1 MRKRDGEHGTVHS
14 EKIAP
19 REVAVTTKS
28 QYGTFLAA
36 CLLLGAGLSPI
47 RAQDGDGR
55 SAADAP
61 WPNIVLIVADD
72 LGYGDLGA
80 YGQQQIR
87 TPHLDRM
94 AKEGLRFT
102 QFYSG
107 STVCA
112 PSRSVLVTGQR
123 TGRTPIQGN
132 MPVKPTGQKPLPDT
146 TVTVAEMLRDSG
158 YRTGMS
164 GKWGLG
170 GSGSESAPH
179 RQGFDLGGTSVAS
192 DVGPAR
198 TGMESPGPR
207 KDVPEMV
214 RNRWWTE
221 ATLETGG
228 NGTSTLDAFRG
239 KYRVVAEKRNRSGS
253 ARLTLMDGGHLRRDY
268 DRLIRLRIDNARAIL
283 HPHHWDLPRVRFA
296 GPAVHIS
303 TLPPMGKLLFS
314 LQAASR
320 LLPLTSALDP
330 RAWAALVELLRL
342 KGEWEQAV
350 MLGTSTS
357 WESPV
362 ACTFC
367 GSGRV
372 PKPLRNGSWWWDRA

>member
-47 RAQDGDGR
+47 RAQDGVGR

-61 WPNIVLIVADD
+61 RPDIVLIVADD

-207 KDVPEMV
+207 KDVPEMGSRPLV
-214 RNRWWTE
+214 DGGDVGDRWKRYLHPGCLQRRVPSCGREKESLRIGEIDPYGWRAPPSRLRSTDS
-221 ATLETGG
+221 LEDRQRESDPS
-228 NGTSTLDAFRG
+228 STPLGPSPSA
-239 KYRVVAEKRNRSGS
+239 VCRSGCS
-253 ARLTLMDGGHLRRDY
+253 YFYSPSNGKTPLFSPSRFPSPAAHISVGPPSLGRSRRAFAVEGRVGAGCHARHIDLLGITSGVHFL
-268 DRLIRLRIDNARAIL
+268 RLR
-283 HPHHWDLPRVRFA
+283 A
-296 GPAVHIS
+296 GPQTA
-303 TLPPMGKLLFS
+303 T
-314 LQAASR
+314 QR
-320 LLPLTSALDP
+320 LM
-330 RAWAALVELLRL
+330 VV
-342 KGEWEQAV
+342 G
-350 MLGTSTS
+350 
-357 WESPV
+357 
-362 ACTFC
+362 
-367 GSGRV
+367 
-372 PKPLRNGSWWWDRA
+372 

>member
-47 RAQDGDGR
+47 RAQDGDDR

-61 WPNIVLIVADD
+61 RPDIVLIVADD

-164 GKWGLG
+164 GKWG
-170 GSGSESAPH
+170 SGAPAPRVRRTVRASIWEGRAWRRTSALH
-179 RQGFDLGGTSVAS
+179 
-192 DVGPAR
+192 
-198 TGMESPGPR
+198 E
-207 KDVPEMV
+207 PEWNLRDHGKTFQKWV
-214 RNRWWTE
+214 RDRWWTE

-228 NGTSTLDAFRG
+228 NGTSTLDAFG
-239 KYRVVAEKRNRSGS
+239 GEYRVVVEKRNRSGS
-253 ARLTLMDGGHLRRDY
+253 ARLTL
-268 DRLIRLRIDNARAIL
+268 
-283 HPHHWDLPRVRFA
+283 RV
-296 GPAVHIS
+296 G
-303 TLPPMGKLLFS
+303 
-314 LQAASR
+314 
-320 LLPLTSALDP
+320 
-330 RAWAALVELLRL
+330 
-342 KGEWEQAV
+342 
-350 MLGTSTS
+350 GTSVEITI
-357 WESPV
+357 
-362 ACTFC
+362 
-367 GSGRV
+367 
-372 PKPLRNGSWWWDRA
+372 N